1 MGAVASAGHSTNQGT
16 AWAWLSV
23 IPMGL
28 GAWAPAYAGV
38 KAQNRRWLA
47 LGVIWSLIAVAGWVA
62 AVTSN
67 GDSGLA
73 GGLIILGWVGAV
85 ATSFT
90 IRPAYARQLQGSFD
104 AAVLGAQVRLAERE
118 RARRLCRE
126 KPPLAREIGVGR
138 PDLPGAQDAG
148 LVDVNNAP
156 ARVIAGL
163 PGIGDALAAR
173 IVEARS
179 DTQGFSSVEDLGA
192 TLDLDGH
199 VVEGLREQA
208 VFLPR

>member
-104 AAVLGAQVRLAERE
+104 AAVLGAQERLAERE
-118 RARRLCRE
+118 RARRLRRASCRRVFSTSR
-126 KPPLAREIGVGR
+126 PPA
-138 PDLPGAQDAG
+138 AG
-148 LVDVNNAP
+148 
-156 ARVIAGL
+156 GL
-163 PGIGDALAAR
+163 PRGAR
-173 IVEARS
+173 RRS
-179 DTQGFSSVEDLGA
+179 
-192 TLDLDGH
+192 
-199 VVEGLREQA
+199 LRPGRRA
-208 VFLPR
+208 G